1 MVNIEERSGGG
12 AATQGGINYQNRVA
26 AWVCVH
32 MLAERPATP
41 VGPSGVPSYIRFESR
56 EPVDDLLVG
65 TAESRHSF
73 GQAKRTISL
82 STGADSDL
90 ASVIDQFVRQYLS
103 ARNASGPRPWSR
115 ALDPTRDR
123 LVLVT
128 SPTSPATVRID
139 LAAVLDR
146 SRGLIAGQP
155 LSDAAVNQQQQE
167 ALIVFESHVRRSWQ
181 SATGGAANDADV
193 LAVSKLSYVVVMDVE
208 SNGTDEREALNLL
221 AHAVVDRGQEGA
233 AWSEILRVIADL
245 SQRRSGTDAAAIRTA
260 LQAAGVRLRAAP
272 RFDDDIEKVKSH
284 SAVTITYLA
293 QQSRI
298 AVGGVQIHIR
308 RDVVDHLKAAADAN
322 SIVVVGVPG
331 AGKSGVLHDLAEVLT
346 SEGRDVLCIAVD
358 QIAANSLGEL
368 RDELGLQ
375 HELLEVLLNW
385 PAAATG
391 FLVIDAL
398 DASRGDRTGNALLAL
413 MRQVVNAN
421 GRWHVVASI
430 RKYDLRYNPELK
442 ELFHLEL
449 HEPAMSQFGDPEF
462 FAERHVNVPLFSDAE
477 LSAIR
482 RQSAELEQLLSN
494 APGEL
499 DELLRV
505 PFNLRL
511 MADIVGGG
519 VAVFELRPIR
529 TQSEL
534 LRRYWM
540 HRVVGRAGGNL
551 RERVLVQACRRMIQS
566 RRLTTDRQSVLEPG
580 LSEALEQL
588 LSGQVLMEWQA
599 AASATPSRQT
609 LAFGHH
615 ILFDYAAA
623 QLYLPSTSQDAVA
636 ALAADPDLFVMI
648 RPSIAMKFEQLWRE
662 DRNGFWDLLFRIC
675 AVEQI
680 PAFGKVI
687 GTTIIADL
695 ARTIEDLEPLTTALR
710 STDQNQRATAET
722 LFRHVVGALTA
733 AASSAIAGTSA
744 GPWAELLEGVTR
756 E

>member
-1 MVNIEERSGGG
+1 MVQSEQKSGGG

-32 MLAERPATP
+32 MMAERPSTP
-41 VGPSGVPSYIRFESR
+41 VGPVGAPVSIRFESA
-56 EPVDDLLVG
+56 EPVDDLLVA
-65 TAESRHSF
+65 TADSSHSF

-82 STGADSDL
+82 STTADSDL

-115 ALDPTRDR
+115 PLDPIRDR

-128 SPTSPATVRID
+128 SPTSPATVRLD

-146 SRGLIAGQP
+146 ARGLTPGQP
-155 LSDAAVNQQQQE
+155 LSDAAVNQAQQE
-167 ALIVFESHVRRSWQ
+167 ALGVLEIHVRRSWQ
-181 SATGGAANDADV
+181 SAAGVAPNDADV
-193 LAVSKLSYVVVMDVE
+193 LAVAKLSYVVVMDVE
-208 SNGTDEREALNLL
+208 LNGSDEREALNLL
-221 AHAVVDRGQEGA
+221 ALSVVDSEQAGA

-245 SQRRSGTDAAAIRTA
+245 SQRRSGTDAAAMRAA

-272 RFDDDIEKVKSH
+272 GFEDDIAKLKSH
-284 SAVTITYLA
+284 SAAIITYLA

-298 AVGGVQIHIR
+298 SVGGVQIHIR
-308 RDVVDHLKAAADAN
+308 RDVVQHLRVAAEAN
-322 SIVVVGVPG
+322 PTVVVGVPG
-331 AGKSGVLHDLAEVLT
+331 AGKSGVLHDFAEVLT

-375 HELLEVLLNW
+375 HEVLDVLLNW
-385 PAAATG
+385 PGAGTG

-413 MRQVVNAN
+413 MRQVMNAN
-421 GRWHVVASI
+421 GRWNVVASI

-442 ELFHLEL
+442 ELFRREL
-449 HEPAMSQFGDPEF
+449 HEPVNTDFGDPEF

-477 LSAIR
+477 LAAIR
-482 RQSAELEQLLSN
+482 RQSAQLDQLLSN

-499 DELLRV
+499 DDLLRV

-511 MADIVGGG
+511 MADIVGTG
-519 VAVFELRPIR
+519 VAVSELRPIR

-540 HRVVGRAGGNL
+540 HRVVGTTGGNL
-551 RERVLVQACRRMIQS
+551 RERVLVQACRRMIQA

-588 LSGQVLMEWQA
+588 LSGQALMEWQT

-623 QLYLPSTSQDAVA
+623 QLYLPSNSHDAVA
-636 ALAADPDLFVMI
+636 LLSADPDLFVMI

-662 DRNGFWDLLFRIC
+662 DRNGFWDLLFRLC

-680 PAFGKVI
+680 PAFGKVV
-687 GTTIIADL
+687 GTTVVADL
-695 ARTIEDLEPLTTALR
+695 ARTIDDLEPLTKALR
-710 STDQNQRATAET
+710 STDQDQRATAET

-733 AASSAIAGTSA
+733 AAGSAIAGTSA